1 MSISNQTGF
10 GGFPVPIGT
19 VIAYAGIG
27 IPSKYLKCDGT
38 AFSAVDY
45 PYLASI
51 LGGATT
57 PNLIGSIIGGGSTKT
72 LIPTTTY
79 TNPQASLSISADN
92 MPFFPATLAS
102 FSASGALNGTGIGF
116 TALDNY
122 TGPITLSQD
131 MVKQTGGLVMNVDVT
146 FTGMTAELVPHAQ
159 DPVIATTFTLVTFH
173 PPTRNIVY
181 IIKASY

>member
-27 IPSKYLKCDGT
+27 IPSKYLKCDGS
-38 AFSAVDY
+38 AFNAVEY

-51 LGGATT
+51 LGVATT

-72 LIPTTTY
+72 LIPATSVV
-79 TNPQASLSISADN
+79 NPQASLSISADN

-102 FSASGALNGTGIGF
+102 FSATGSLAGTGINF
-116 TALDNY
+116 SALENY
-122 TGPITLSQD
+122 TGPISLSKD
-131 MVKQTGGLVMNVDVT
+131 MVKQTGGTVTNVDVT

-159 DPVIATTFTLVTFH
+159 DPVQATTVTVVTFN